1 MQVWSPSTMKVQPLL
16 FFPHPSLKFTAGLLF
31 NRLIPQDGL
40 AWSSSPSVCIGHC
53 VHFLR
58 GLQLFTMSR
67 QEGGKRDRLPGWG
80 RSSQQERQLGQE
92 KRGEETRYRSYSQDK
107 RAPPAN
113 APELK
118 FQGILSKKFFKD
130 ISFPLNSPESSWR

>member
-80 RSSQQERQLGQE
+80 RFSQQEGQLLGNLGK
-92 KRGEETRYRSYSQDK
+92 KREERR
-107 RAPPAN
+107 
-113 APELK
+113 
-118 FQGILSKKFFKD
+118 QGIDLILKIRGHHRQTPMNSMNSRALCQKKSSKIF
-130 ISFPLNSPESSWR
+130 LLL

>member
-1 MQVWSPSTMKVQPLL
+1 MEPVDYVGNLYYLL
-16 FFPHPSLKFTAGLLF
+16 FPHPSLKFTAGLLF

-80 RSSQQERQLGQE
+80 RSSQQERQLGK
-92 KRGEETRYRSYSQDK
+92 KRRKEETRYRSYSQDK

-130 ISFPLNSPESSWR
+130 ISFPLNSLESS

>member
-53 VHFLR
+53 VHFLP

-80 RSSQQERQLGQE
+80 RSSRQEGQLGQLGQE

-107 RAPPAN
+107 RAPLAN
-113 APELK
+113 AHELK
-118 FQGILSKKFFKD
+118 FQGILSKKK
-130 ISFPLNSPESSWR
+130 SSTILLLFL

>member
-1 MQVWSPSTMKVQPLL
+1 MVWSPSTTWVFLYSLL
-16 FFPHPSLKFTAGLLF
+16 FHHPSLKFTAGLLF

-58 GLQLFTMSR
+58 GLQLFTMIR

-80 RSSQQERQLGQE
+80 RFSQQEGQL
-92 KRGEETRYRSYSQDK
+92 REEIHCKTFSFGHCPNYLNPPPHDPNSGNLVLFFGSRNSRFESQFRTK
-107 RAPPAN
+107 N
-113 APELK
+113 T
-118 FQGILSKKFFKD
+118 IYT
-130 ISFPLNSPESSWR
+130 I

>member
-1 MQVWSPSTMKVQPLL
+1 MEPVDYVGISLL
-16 FFPHPSLKFTAGLLF
+16 SAFPHPSLKFTAGLLF

-67 QEGGKRDRLPGWG
+67 QEGGKCDRLPGWG

-107 RAPPAN
+107 RAPLAN
-113 APELK
+113 AHELK

-130 ISFPLNSPESSWR
+130 ISFPLNSPESS

>member
-1 MQVWSPSTMKVQPLL
+1 MKVQPLL

-92 KRGEETRYRSYSQDK
+92 KEKRGDK
-107 RAPPAN
+107 VS
-113 APELK
+113 
-118 FQGILSKKFFKD
+118 ILFS
-130 ISFPLNSPESSWR
+130 R